1 MPIDISDYRASWPAE
16 FAIIGAELRSILGP
30 SAIRIDHIGSTA
42 VPGLAAKDKIDVQV
56 SGAAAVGLEAAL
68 GRLVST
74 GYRSW
79 PEGSSD
85 HIPPG
90 ASQDP
95 ADRVKRLAL
104 NRVDERPANIHIRV
118 DRAANQRYPL
128 LFRDYLRT
136 HGSSSLAYGM
146 LKRGLAAIL
155 DDIGMYA
162 DIKDPACDLIA
173 LAAEDWAVTTGWEPG
188 PSDE

>member
-1 MPIDISDYRASWPAE
+1 MPIDISDYRPSWPGE
-16 FAIIGAELRSILGP
+16 FEIIAADLRSILGP

-56 SGAAAVGLEAAL
+56 SVAAVAGLEAAL
-68 GRLVST
+68 GRLST
-74 GYRSW
+74 AGYRSW

-85 HIPPG
+85 HVPPG

-95 ADRVKRLAL
+95 ADWVKRLAL
-104 NRVDERPANIHIRV
+104 NRVGERPANIHIRV
-118 DRAANQRYPL
+118 DGAANQRYPL

-136 HGSSSLAYGM
+136 HGSSASAYG
-146 LKRGLAAIL
+146 LFKRGLAAIL
-155 DDIGMYA
+155 DDIGLYA

-173 LAAEDWAVTTGWEPG
+173 LAAEDWAAATGWEPG

>member
-1 MPIDISDYRASWPAE
+1 MPIAISDYRASWPAE
-16 FAIIGAELRSILGP
+16 FAIIGADLRAILGP

-42 VPGLAAKDKIDVQV
+42 IPGLAAKDKIDVQV
-56 SGAAAVGLEAAL
+56 SVATSVGLEAAL
-68 GRLVST
+68 GRLVAT

-79 PEGSSD
+79 PEGRSD
-85 HIPPG
+85 HVPPG

-95 ADRVKRLAL
+95 ADWVKRLAL
-104 NRVDERPANIHIRV
+104 NRLDERPANIHIRV
-118 DRAANQRYPL
+118 AWAANQRYPL

-136 HGSSSLAYGM
+136 HGSSASAYGM
-146 LKRGLAAIL
+146 LKRGLAAVL

-173 LAAEDWAVTTGWEPG
+173 LAAEDWAATTGWEAG
-188 PSDE
+188 PSDA